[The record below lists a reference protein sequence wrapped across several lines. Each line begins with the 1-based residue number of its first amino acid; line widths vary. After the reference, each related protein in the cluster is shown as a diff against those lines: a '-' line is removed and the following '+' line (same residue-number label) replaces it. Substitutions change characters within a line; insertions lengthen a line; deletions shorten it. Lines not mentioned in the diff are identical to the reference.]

1 MIVGVPREIK
11 DGEQRVA
18 LTPAGASALE
28 SHGHEVLLE
37 AGAGA
42 GSGFLDSEYAEVG
55 AEIVASA
62 ADVWRRAQMV
72 VKVKE
77 PLESE
82 WGYLRDD
89 MVLFTYLHL
98 ASSRPL
104 TDALLA
110 SGVTGV
116 GYETVQ
122 LADGTLPLLVPMSE
136 VAGRI
141 AVQAGMQYL
150 QAHYGGRGVLLSGVP
165 GVPPAEVVILGCGI
179 VGANA
184 ATLAVGLGAQVTVLD
199 VRHEPLKRL
208 DDIMHGRCV
217 TVYSTKANIA
227 RAARYADLVIGAVL
241 VAGARAPVVMDES
254 MVAAM
259 RPGSVIVDVS
269 VDQGGCIATTRPTSM
284 SEPTYLAHG
293 VVHYGVPNMP
303 AMVPRTSTYAL
314 TNATLPYV
322 LAIADQGLAPAV
334 RADAALAL
342 GVNVA
347 GGQLC
352 CEQVGQAFGLEV
364 AKPLAVLGAGV

>member
-11 DGEQRVA
+11 DGEHRVA

-28 SHGHEVLLE
+28 SHGHEVLVQT
-37 AGAGA
+37 GAGA
-42 GSGFLDSEYAEVG
+42 LSGFDDAEYAEVG
-55 AEIVASA
+55 AELVDSA
-62 ADVWRRAQMV
+62 GEVWRRAAMV

-77 PLESE
+77 PLPAE

-89 MVLFTYLHL
+89 LVLFTYLHL

-110 SGVTGV
+110 SGVTGIA
-116 GYETVQ
+116 YETVQ
-122 LADGTLPLLVPMSE
+122 STDGTLPLLVPMSE
-136 VAGRI
+136 VAGRV

-150 QAHYGGRGVLLSGVP
+150 QAQHGGRGVLLSGVP
-165 GVPPAEVVILGCGI
+165 GVPPAEVVILGCGV

-259 RPGSVIVDVS
+259 RPGSVIVDVA
-269 VDQGGCIATTRPTSM
+269 VDQGGCIATTRPTSL
-284 SEPTYLAHG
+284 SEPIFVHHG
-293 VVHYGVPNMP
+293 VLHYCVPNMP
-303 AMVPRTSTYAL
+303 ALVPRTSTYAL

-322 LAIADQGLAPAV
+322 LAIADQGLASALGDDPAL
-334 RADAALAL
+334 RL
-342 GVNVA
+342 GVNTAA
-347 GGQLC
+347 GRLC
-352 CEQVGQAFGLEV
+352 CAQVAEAFGLPAAE
-364 AKPLAVLGAGV
+364 PLAALGG

>member
-11 DGEQRVA
+11 DGENRVA
-18 LTPAGASALE
+18 LTPAGVSTLE
-28 SHGHEVLLE
+28 SRGHEVLVE
-37 AGAGA
+37 SGAGR
-42 GSGFLDSEYAEVG
+42 GSGFLDQEYVDVG
-55 AEIVASA
+55 AEIVSEPA
-62 ADVWRRAQMV
+62 ALWRRSAMV

-77 PLESE
+77 PLEAE

-89 MVLFTYLHL
+89 LVLFTYLHL

-122 LADGTLPLLVPMSE
+122 LFDGTLPLLVPMSE

-150 QAHYGGRGVLLSGVP
+150 QAQYGGRGVLLSGVP

-184 ATLAVGLGAQVTVLD
+184 AALAVGLGAQVTVLD

-227 RAARYADLVIGAVL
+227 RAARYADLVVGAVL
-241 VAGARAPVVMDES
+241 VAGARAPVVMDEA

-259 RPGSVIVDVS
+259 KPGSVIVDVA
-269 VDQGGCIATTRPTSM
+269 VDQGGCIATTRTTSM
-284 SEPTYLAHG
+284 SEPTFVKHG
-293 VVHYGVPNMP
+293 VVHYCVPNMP
-303 AMVPRTSTYAL
+303 ALVPRTSTYAL
-314 TNATLPYV
+314 TNATLPYI
-322 LAIADQGLAPAV
+322 LAIADHGLMSAVEEDPALL
-334 RADAALAL
+334 R
-342 GVNVA
+342 GVNTAA
-347 GGQLC
+347 GKLC
-352 CEQVGQAFGLEV
+352 CEQVAEAFELPAHE
-364 AKPLAVLGAGV
+364 PLAALGC